1 MSEFTGKTVYVTG
14 AAGNLGQAVTQR
26 FLDQGAQVIAL
37 DLSNELLDTAFS
49 KKPENL
55 STFAADLLDRPALA
69 ALFDNLATDDK
80 TADILCALTGGFT
93 MGDPVHAT
101 PTDQLDLMFQ
111 LNVHTLVNS
120 VSAAVPH
127 MRQNG
132 GGKIVT
138 VGANAALNGI
148 AGMGAYCAS
157 KSAVMKLTESMSAEL
172 KIHGFNVNGVLPSI
186 IDTPQNR
193 TAMPDA
199 DPKNWVS
206 PNSLADVICH
216 LSSDAA
222 RDIHGALVPVTGLS

>member
-1 MSEFTGKTVYVTG
+1 MNAFTGKTVYVTG
-14 AAGNLGQAVTQR
+14 AAGNLGQAVVQK
-26 FLDQGAQVIAL
+26 FLDNDACVIAL
-37 DLSNELLDTAFS
+37 DLNEDLLKSTYPN
-49 KKPENL
+49 KPQQL
-55 STFAADLLDRPALA
+55 STYAVDLLDRPVLV
-69 ALFDNLATDDK
+69 ALFDRLASDGH
-80 TADILCALTGGFT
+80 TADVLCALTGGFY

-101 PTDQLDLMFQ
+101 PTDKLELMFQ

-120 VSAAVPH
+120 VAAAVPH

-138 VGANAALNGI
+138 VGANAALHGI
-148 AGMGAYCAS
+148 SGMGAYCAS

-172 KIHGFNVNGVLPSI
+172 KTDGFNVNGVLPSI

-193 TAMPDA
+193 AAMPGA

-206 PNSLADVICH
+206 PESLADVICH